1 MLLRNRNR
9 EDLQHGLKKLPTSCG
24 LCLSP
29 ELLRSN
35 NREPVT
41 FSPAIPYS
49 YQASRI
55 GTGHLIDP
63 YIKEI
68 PVMKSTKR
76 SNIYLPMAAM
86 ILTAALAMT
95 AVAQNQVPFK
105 GAMQG
110 NDTDTAFTNTTV
122 TVLTVGTG
130 VGTHVGQFSFTQ
142 QITVNFADG
151 TDTGS
156 AHWIA
161 ANGDSF
167 DTTIAGSGEP
177 TDTPGVIRITE
188 IHTITGGTGRFA
200 GAQGSFTMERMASG
214 ITFLTSGS
222 FHGTV
227 TSPGAAH

>member
-1 MLLRNRNR
+1 
-9 EDLQHGLKKLPTSCG
+9 
-24 LCLSP
+24 
-29 ELLRSN
+29 
-35 NREPVT
+35 
-41 FSPAIPYS
+41 
-49 YQASRI
+49 
-55 GTGHLIDP
+55 
-63 YIKEI
+63 
-68 PVMKSTKR
+68 MKITKR

-110 NDTDTAFTNTTV
+110 NDKDTAFTDTTV

-177 TDTPGVIRITE
+177 TDTPGVISITE

>member
-1 MLLRNRNR
+1 
-9 EDLQHGLKKLPTSCG
+9 
-24 LCLSP
+24 
-29 ELLRSN
+29 
-35 NREPVT
+35 
-41 FSPAIPYS
+41 
-49 YQASRI
+49 
-55 GTGHLIDP
+55 
-63 YIKEI
+63 
-68 PVMKSTKR
+68 MKITKR

-95 AVAQNQVPFK
+95 AVAQKQVPFK

-142 QITVNFADG
+142 QVTVNFADG

-167 DTTIAGSGEP
+167 DTTVAGSGEP
-177 TDTPGVIRITE
+177 TDTPGVINITE

-200 GAQGSFTMERMASG
+200 GAQGSFTMDRMASG

-227 TSPGAAH
+227 TSPGATH